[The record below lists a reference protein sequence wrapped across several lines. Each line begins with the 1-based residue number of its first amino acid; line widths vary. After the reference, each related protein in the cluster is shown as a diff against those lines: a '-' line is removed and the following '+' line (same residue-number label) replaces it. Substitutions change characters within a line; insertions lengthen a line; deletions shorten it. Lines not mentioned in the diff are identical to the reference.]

1 MEEYFVDITMANGEM
16 EKLTVFCKN
25 RVDALRKTAKYCK
38 EKLENNKIANVV
50 FHRMEWSDKPYII
63 KSVDCESITRD

>member
-1 MEEYFVDITMANGEM
+1 MEKYFVDITLENGEI

-38 EKLENNKIANVV
+38 EKLENNRVANVV
-50 FHRMEWSDKPYII
+50 FRRTEWSDKPYII
-63 KSVDCESITRD
+63 KSVDCE